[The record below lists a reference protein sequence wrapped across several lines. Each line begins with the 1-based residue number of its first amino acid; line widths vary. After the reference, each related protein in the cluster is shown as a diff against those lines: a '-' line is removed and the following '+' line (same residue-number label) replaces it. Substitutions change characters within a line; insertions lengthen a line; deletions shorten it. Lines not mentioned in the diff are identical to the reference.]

1 MLNPATTTGWA
12 MTLDQFLCQHQPG
25 YVLKDRVKGHVL
37 SFKVIFAGYKEVKV
51 DLLLSPYYADQ
62 AALLSS
68 LSQYKAEV
76 MRQPNPDDLWP
87 KIVHT

>member
-1 MLNPATTTGWA
+1 
-12 MTLDQFLCQHQPG
+12 MTLDQFLRQHQPG
-25 YVLKDRVKGHVL
+25 YMLKDRVKGHVL
-37 SFKVIFAGYKEVKV
+37 SFKVIFGGYKEVKV

-62 AALLSS
+62 AALLSI

-76 MRQPNPDDLWP
+76 MRQPNPDDLQLWP

>member
-12 MTLDQFLCQHQPG
+12 MTLDQFLRQNQPG
-25 YVLKDRVKGHVL
+25 YESSNRIEGHIV
-37 SFKVIFAGYKEVKV
+37 SFKVLFGGFKEVKV

-68 LSQYKAEV
+68 LSQYKAA
-76 MRQPNPDDLWP
+76 NPDYLWP